1 MADKIL
7 GSIIHI
13 KPVDKAA
20 SFEKILAHLN
30 KSDDGKGSWLPESTD
45 KVFNTRICENVI
57 VEDGQD
63 IYLGKTLGP
72 SVIQSETGIIS
83 KNQETP
89 GYPFNQPQT
98 PQRPL
103 KLVANDLN
111 FLPEHFLEG
120 NRHIS
125 RLQQIRQRNIRGT

>member
-45 KVFNTRICENVI
+45 KVFNTRICENVM
-57 VEDGQD
+57 
-63 IYLGKTLGP
+63 LKTVKIFIWEKPLAP
-72 SVIQSETGIIS
+72 RSYNRKLALFPKTRKHQGILLINH
-83 KNQETP
+83 K
-89 GYPFNQPQT
+89 
-98 PQRPL
+98 PL
-103 KLVANDLN
+103 KD
-111 FLPEHFLEG
+111 H
-120 NRHIS
+120 
-125 RLQQIRQRNIRGT
+125 